1 MAFLNVDTDLL
12 RSSVSVAERTNDA
25 ISEAATLLNQVVVH
39 NDWVCSE
46 RNQINSYTLE
56 NRETAQKIEGYA
68 SSFYNAVKNASAR
81 FDAAEQ
87 EMRQRTNTVDDPIS
101 RIISVVPGNMTDVTI
116 HTSSSGHDYVCM
128 SSFGNLMNATESSS
142 KEK

>member
-12 RSSVSVAERTNDA
+12 RSSVSVAEKTNDA

-39 NDWVCSE
+39 NDWECSE
-46 RNQINSYTLE
+46 RNQINSYTME

-81 FDAAEQ
+81 FDTAEQ
-87 EMRQRTNTVDDPIS
+87 EMRQKTNTVDDPIS
-101 RIISVVPGNMTDVTI
+101 RIVSVVPGNMTDVTI

-128 SSFGNLMNATESSS
+128 SSFGNLMNATENSS

>member
-12 RSSVSVAERTNDA
+12 RSSVSVAERTNDL
-25 ISEAATLLNQVVVH
+25 ISDAATLLNQVVVH

-46 RNQINSYTLE
+46 RNQINSYTIE

-68 SSFYNAVKNASAR
+68 SSFYSAVKNASAR

-87 EMRQRTNTVDDPIS
+87 EMRQRTNTVDEPIG
-101 RIISVVPGNMTDVTI
+101 RITNVVPGAIQEVTQ
-116 HTSSSGHDYVCM
+116 SGAGATPICM
-128 SSFGNLMNATESSS
+128 SAFSGLA
-142 KEK
+142 KGVEK

>member
-12 RSSVSVAERTNDA
+12 RSSVSVAERTNDL
-25 ISEAATLLNQVVVH
+25 ISDAATLLNQVVVH

-46 RNQINSYTLE
+46 RNQINSYTIE

-87 EMRQRTNTVDDPIS
+87 EMRQRTNTVDEPIG
-101 RIISVVPGNMTDVTI
+101 RITNVVPGAIQEVTQGVTGATPI
-116 HTSSSGHDYVCM
+116 CM
-128 SSFGNLMNATESSS
+128 SAFSGLA
-142 KEK
+142 KGVEK